1 MDSVSKN
8 YSVISATSFKPKLTF
23 FPKRSNLTLNTFINK
38 VLHDRDCLFANR
50 SQVKSKFISIAR
62 LKTTELHQSA
72 VQQIQYSKKK
82 KKKIESKPSWQQS
95 LKRALFKSQGEQIRF
110 KSRLKTS

>member
-8 YSVISATSFKPKLTF
+8 KFTEVISATSFKPKFTF

-38 VLHDRDCLFANR
+38 VLLDRDCLFANR
-50 SQVKSKFISIAR
+50 SQVKVYFYGTFKNNRVAPR
-62 LKTTELHQSA
+62 CCTTNTI
-72 VQQIQYSKKK
+72 QQ
-82 KKKIESKPSWQQS
+82 KKKIESKPSCQQS